1 MAGKI
6 NNETLALN
14 IDINGGDK
22 VRKEMNDLNRAI
34 QDTKTEIAELTQ
46 KQKELAA
53 QGKKD
58 TAAYKAVTKSIEEK
72 NRGLEQSKTKL
83 AALERQQSVSSM
95 TISELN
101 KRIRELNSVLS
112 KIDPKAPEW
121 KQVNGELKEAK
132 TRMKELRAQSQ
143 ATGGTLRSMMEGL
156 NKYVNLFA
164 VGAHYMRR
172 FLDMAGRVNDRWLA
186 YDEALTDAMKT
197 TNLTRGEVEELGEE
211 LGKLDTRTSRNDL
224 LELARIGGKLGITGK
239 ENILE
244 FVRAADQI
252 NVALGRDLG
261 DNTEDAIRE
270 IGKLVDI
277 FDLQEEYGL
286 ERSMLK
292 VGSAI
297 NELGMASTANEG
309 YIVDF
314 TKRLAGVAPNADIAI
329 EDVLGMA
336 ATLDK
341 YGQMTETS
349 STAITQV
356 ITGMFRKTAT
366 FAGVAKMPVEDFT
379 RLLKEDVNEAFVR
392 VLEGMKQG
400 AGGMLEVTAALDSL
414 QLDGQRATTVLGS
427 LAHHSEELRR
437 QQELAKQAF
446 DEGTS
451 TTNEFGIKN
460 SSATAEV
467 EKLRNA
473 LHDASVD
480 IGRELN
486 PVLTTT
492 TSVSTLFVKALG
504 KLIAFAVRYRG
515 VLLGLVSAYV
525 SYLAMKNAH
534 IVRDKALALWQTA
547 TISRTA
553 LETKSIAGATKAT
566 LAWSAAKYAL
576 TGHFRAAAVAARAFF
591 ASLGPIGWASIVIGG
606 LVSSFGFLK
615 RAIEGVSEAEQV
627 RIDIEKGAR
636 EVMDENGVS
645 LKEKAARITT
655 YLERINDANTSEA
668 VRLSYIRELNALLPE
683 EIGHIDEKGEAIGRL
698 TQKIKAYRDLLDVQ
712 SDKESAMRK
721 RDSLIADYDASV
733 ASGENKKTKGF
744 WQKAGDEISL
754 YMAASAGRNVR
765 AEAQRRIAARN
776 AEAAK
781 TTFDKKLSAAEKAIA
796 DLEAKENELLA
807 IVYGKSSGGTYGE
820 SDSWSLDS
828 DAEFIKKR
836 TELRNKY
843 AKGEILTEEELN
855 EQISDLETEFL
866 NRRLKTLQDII
877 TERTSLQNEVNTRL
891 AAAEGR
897 SLTDKEQ
904 REIDSLN
911 SRIESMR
918 NAENEILKI
927 EDELADRS
935 VKKRTQRDAE
945 KYESDSWSLDRDESF
960 LRERAELRERYA
972 QGEFSNESQ
981 LAEEIEKLELQHLER
996 RRLSLE
1002 SSVQERARLQEEIT
1016 GLNLAETEHGLT
1028 EEERLYR
1035 EQAKARAA
1043 ELEKACREQAEIED
1057 QIAERRAKQRARRD
1071 AERLQAGRRAAQKA
1085 EEVERLKEETELNAA
1100 EREEQRYKRELAK
1113 YKDNAAALELV
1124 EKKHQRNLTKIRLD
1138 EIEHRLS
1145 SEESNYRLERKKM
1158 VDDHKKD
1165 LQTHDYSPKK
1175 RREVIQDFNKNLLTF
1190 DTNYLNKMKT
1200 QLEGLIGSGIF
1211 EGIELDTGLI
1221 SDEEMRKFKEQLQEI
1236 YTLINGGEAAD
1247 NNGSRR
1253 KKKGGSLFGVSQEE
1267 WEGFFNGDFDTG
1279 AFIDALQG
1287 MVSEAMNIYSMW
1299 ADKQA
1304 AVERKLLKEY
1314 KENNDKKKSA
1324 LEDRLNAGLMTEA
1337 QYNAEVEALDAQY
1350 EAYEEEMELKQAKRQ
1365 KAQKISEAVINT
1377 ALGVSKTLA
1386 EWGIPWGLAPA
1397 AVMAAMG
1404 AAQIAIIAKTPVMTG
1419 MAEGGLF
1426 DVVREQDGRRF
1437 PARLSPE
1444 RRGFIDRPTVLV
1456 GEAGGEY
1463 VIPAEGLAN
1472 PTLAPL
1478 IATIEGAR
1486 RNGTLKSL
1494 NMEAVYPATMPIPGR
1509 AEGGY
1514 TGTVPKTKADS
1525 GGDIDPRMAA
1535 VLEKLLKRLDDPVKA
1550 YVSVLGKNGIKEAY
1564 DKYENHKNRGRL

>member
-58 TAAYKAVTKSIEEK
+58 TAAYKAVTQSIEKKSRALAE
-72 NRGLEQSKTKL
+72 NKTKL
-83 AALERQQSVSSM
+83 DALERQQSVSSM

-156 NKYVNLFA
+156 NKYVNLIAASVTATVFS
-164 VGAHYMRR
+164 VRNIT
-172 FLDMAGRVNDRWLA
+172 RVRDAFLA

-197 TNLTRGEVEELGEE
+197 TNLTREEMEELGEE

-239 ENILE
+239 DNILE

-261 DNTEDAIRE
+261 NNTEDAIRE

-473 LHDASVD
+473 LHDVSVD

-504 KLIAFAVRYRG
+504 KLIVFAVRYRG

-591 ASLGPIGWASIVIGG
+591 ASLGPIGWVSIVIGG

-627 RIDIEKGAR
+627 RLDIEKGAR

-712 SDKESAMRK
+712 SDKESAMRT

-733 ASGENKKTKGF
+733 ASGENKVAQSF
-744 WQKAGDEISL
+744 WGRLGDAFLHTGSV
-754 YMAASAGRNVR
+754 MVGGNVR
-765 AEAQRRIAARN
+765 EVDSIIAARN
-776 AEAAK
+776 AETAK

-807 IVYGKSSGGTYGE
+807 IVYGKSSKEPIVPGADGGGGTTGG
-820 SDSWSLDS
+820 SGGDGGSGG
-828 DAEFIKKR
+828 
-836 TELRNKY
+836 TH
-843 AKGEILTEEELN
+843 G
-855 EQISDLETEFL
+855 
-866 NRRLKTLQDII
+866 
-877 TERTSLQNEVNTRL
+877 
-891 AAAEGR
+891 
-897 SLTDKEQ
+897 
-904 REIDSLN
+904 
-911 SRIESMR
+911 
-918 NAENEILKI
+918 
-927 EDELADRS
+927 
-935 VKKRTQRDAE
+935 
-945 KYESDSWSLDRDESF
+945 ESDSWSLDRDESF

-981 LAEEIEKLELQHLER
+981 LAEEIEKLELLHLER

-1113 YKDNAAALELV
+1113 YEDNAAALELV

-1145 SEESNYRLERKKM
+1145 SEESNYQLERKTM
-1158 VDDHKKD
+1158 VNRHKQE
-1165 LQTHDYSPKK
+1165 LRTFEGSKK
-1175 RREVIQDFNKNLLTF
+1175 AKQNLIREQNEELAKL
-1190 DTNYLNKMKT
+1190 DTDYLNKMKT

-1221 SDEEMRKFKEQLQEI
+1221 SEEEMRKLKEQLQEI

-1247 NNGSRR
+1247 SSKGSRR
-1253 KKKGGSLFGVSQEE
+1253 KKKGGSLFGVSQED

-1299 ADKQA
+1299 ADRQA
-1304 AVERKLLKEY
+1304 AIERKLLKEY
-1314 KENNDKKKSA
+1314 EENNDKKKSA

-1386 EWGIPWGLAPA
+1386 KWGIPWGLAPA

-1419 MAEGGLF
+1419 MAEGGLL

-1514 TGTVPKTKADS
+1514 TGTAPKTKADS

>member
-22 VRKEMNDLNRAI
+22 ARKEMNELSRAI
-34 QDTKTEIAELTQ
+34 QDTSAAIDELTQ
-46 KQKELAA
+46 KQKKLEA
-53 QGKKD
+53 QGKKESS
-58 TAAYKAVTKSIEEK
+58 TYKAVTKSIEEK
-72 NRGLEQSKTKL
+72 NRVLEQSKTKL
-83 AALERQQSVSSM
+83 AALERQQSISSM

-101 KRIRELNSVLS
+101 KRIRELNAVLS
-112 KIDPKAPEW
+112 KTDPRTPRW
-121 KQVNGELKEAK
+121 
-132 TRMKELRAQSQ
+132 KELNDELRNTRSRLLELTRQSKNTNGVLFNLAERINRYIGLITAGFATMGLAVTGINRARKAWS
-143 ATGGTLRSMMEGL
+143 
-156 NKYVNLFA
+156 
-164 VGAHYMRR
+164 
-172 FLDMAGRVNDRWLA
+172 D
-186 YDEALTDAMKT
+186 YDESLVDAMKT
-197 TNLTRGEVEELGEE
+197 TNLTRGEVEELSAE
-211 LGKLDTRTSRNDL
+211 LAKLDTRTSQNDL
-224 LELARIGGKLGITGK
+224 LDMARIGGKLGITGK
-239 ENILE
+239 DNILE

-252 NVALGRDLG
+252 SVALGRDLG

-286 ERSMLK
+286 EQSMLK

-349 STAITQV
+349 STAITQA
-356 ITGMFRKTAT
+356 ITGMFGKTAT
-366 FAGVAKMPVEDFT
+366 FAKVAKMPVEDFT
-379 RLLKEDVNEAFVR
+379 RLLDEDVNEAFLR
-392 VLEGMKQG
+392 VLEGMRQG
-400 AGGMLEVTAALDSL
+400 GSGMREVTAALNSL

-427 LAHHSEELRR
+427 LAKHSDELRR
-437 QQELAKQAF
+437 QQELAKKAF
-446 DEGTS
+446 EDGTS
-451 TTNEFGIKN
+451 ASNEFGIKN
-460 SSATAEV
+460 ESVTAIIEKHKKAIV
-467 EKLRNA
+467 EQARIL
-473 LHDASVD
+473 
-480 IGRELN
+480 GEQLN
-486 PVLTTT
+486 PLINQSLSLSTHFIKLLGQLISLGIKYKGVILSFVAAYGTYITVKTT
-492 TSVSTLFVKALG
+492 
-504 KLIAFAVRYRG
+504 LIAKDKVLAVWR
-515 VLLGLVSAYV
+515 
-525 SYLAMKNAH
+525 LAGIK
-534 IVRDKALALWQTA
+534 Q
-547 TISRTA
+547 TA
-553 LETKSIAGATKAT
+553 LETTGLVKAT
-566 LAWSAAKYAL
+566 SSTYALCAAKAVL
-576 TGHFRAAAVAARAFF
+576 TGHFRTAALAAKAFWV
-591 ASLGPIGWASIVIGG
+591 SLGPIGQISMAFGV
-606 LVSSFGFLK
+606 LVGAVYKLVTATRQLSV
-615 RAIEGVSEAEQV
+615 EEQV
-627 RIDIEKGAR
+627 RQNIEKRAK
-636 EVMDENGVS
+636 EVTDETGMS
-645 LKEKAARITT
+645 LIEKANRIKT
-655 YLERINDANTSEA
+655 YMERIKDANTEES
-668 VRLSYIRELNALLPE
+668 VRMEYIRELNELLPE
-683 EIGHIDEKGEAIGRL
+683 EIGLIDEKGKAIGRL
-698 TQKIKAYRDLLDVQ
+698 SAKITAYHNLLNLQARKKGAEEERD
-712 SDKESAMRK
+712 A
-721 RDSLIADYDASV
+721 LIAKHSEEV
-733 ASGENKKTKGF
+733 QTGKNKKTKGF
-744 WQKAGDEISL
+744 WRKMGDFFTQNYITESGVDIL
-754 YMAASAGRNVR
+754 TD
-765 AEAQRRIAARN
+765 EDIEARN
-776 AEAAK
+776 IQQEEMIFNENLRASEIQ
-781 TTFDKKLSAAEKAIA
+781 IA
-796 DLEAKENELLA
+796 DINSEIEKNEAILNPKNDTQNT
-807 IVYGKSSGGTYGE
+807 GWSSGE
-820 SDSWSLDS
+820 SSSDSDYDGQWSLDS

-843 AKGEILTEEELN
+843 VKGEILTEEELN
-855 EQISDLETEFL
+855 EKISDLETEFL
-866 NRRLKTLQDII
+866 NRRLKTLQDIM

-891 AAAEGR
+891 ADAEGR

-911 SRIESMR
+911 SRIENMR

-945 KYESDSWSLDRDESF
+945 KYESD
-960 LRERAELRERYA
+960 
-972 QGEFSNESQ
+972 Q
-981 LAEEIEKLELQHLER
+981 EKLRKE
-996 RRLSLE
+996 
-1002 SSVQERARLQEEIT
+1002 
-1016 GLNLAETEHGLT
+1016 AEV
-1028 EEERLYR
+1028 
-1035 EQAKARAA
+1035 
-1043 ELEKACREQAEIED
+1043 D
-1057 QIAERRAKQRARRD
+1057 
-1071 AERLQAGRRAAQKA
+1071 
-1085 EEVERLKEETELNAA
+1085 RLKEEIALNAVD
-1100 EREEQRYKRELAK
+1100 REKKRYENEKKK

-1124 EKKHQRNLTKIRLD
+1124 EKKHQRNLTKIKLD

-1145 SEESNYRLERKKM
+1145 SEESNYQLERKKM
-1158 VDDHKKD
+1158 VNRHKQE
-1165 LQTHDYSPKK
+1165 LRTFEGSKK
-1175 RREVIQDFNKNLLTF
+1175 AKQNLIREQNEELAKL
-1190 DTNYLNKMKT
+1190 DTDYLNKMKT

-1221 SDEEMRKFKEQLQEI
+1221 SDEELRNFKEQLQEI
-1236 YTLINGGEAAD
+1236 YTLINGGEAD
-1247 NNGSRR
+1247 SGKGSRR

-1287 MVSEAMNIYSMW
+1287 MVGEAMNIYSMW
-1299 ADKQA
+1299 ADRQA
-1304 AVERKLLKEY
+1304 AIERKLLKEY

-1514 TGTVPKTKADS
+1514 TGTAPKTKADS

>member
-22 VRKEMNDLNRAI
+22 ARKEMNELSRAI
-34 QDTKTEIAELTQ
+34 QDTSAAIDELTQ
-46 KQKELAA
+46 KQKKLEA
-53 QGKKD
+53 QGKKESS
-58 TAAYKAVTKSIEEK
+58 AYKAVTKSIEEK
-72 NRGLEQSKTKL
+72 NRVLEQSKTKL
-83 AALERQQSVSSM
+83 AALERQQSISSM

-101 KRIRELNSVLS
+101 KRIRELNAVLS
-112 KIDPKAPEW
+112 KTDPRTPRW
-121 KQVNGELKEAK
+121 
-132 TRMKELRAQSQ
+132 KELNDELRNTRSRLLELTRQSKNTNGVLFNLAERINRYIGLITAGFATMGLAVTGINRARKAWS
-143 ATGGTLRSMMEGL
+143 
-156 NKYVNLFA
+156 
-164 VGAHYMRR
+164 
-172 FLDMAGRVNDRWLA
+172 D
-186 YDEALTDAMKT
+186 YDESLVDAMKT
-197 TNLTRGEVEELGEE
+197 TNLTRGEVEELSAE
-211 LGKLDTRTSRNDL
+211 LAKLDTRTSQNDL
-224 LELARIGGKLGITGK
+224 LDMARIGGKLGITGK
-239 ENILE
+239 DNILE

-252 NVALGRDLG
+252 SVALGRDLG

-286 ERSMLK
+286 EQSMLK

-349 STAITQV
+349 STAITQA
-356 ITGMFRKTAT
+356 ITGMFGKTAT
-366 FAGVAKMPVEDFT
+366 FAKVAKMPVEDFT
-379 RLLKEDVNEAFVR
+379 RLLDEDVNEAFLR
-392 VLEGMKQG
+392 VLEGMRQG
-400 AGGMLEVTAALDSL
+400 GSGMREVTAALNSL

-427 LAHHSEELRR
+427 LAKHSDELRR
-437 QQELAKQAF
+437 QQELAKKAF
-446 DEGTS
+446 EDGTS
-451 TTNEFGIKN
+451 ASNEFGIKN
-460 SSATAEV
+460 ESVTAIIEKHKKAIV
-467 EKLRNA
+467 EQARIL
-473 LHDASVD
+473 
-480 IGRELN
+480 GEQLN
-486 PVLTTT
+486 PLINQSLSLSTHFIKLLGQLISLGIKYKGVILSLVAAYGTYIAVKTT
-492 TSVSTLFVKALG
+492 
-504 KLIAFAVRYRG
+504 LIAKDKVLAVWR
-515 VLLGLVSAYV
+515 
-525 SYLAMKNAH
+525 LAGIK
-534 IVRDKALALWQTA
+534 Q
-547 TISRTA
+547 TA
-553 LETKSIAGATKAT
+553 LETTGLVKAT
-566 LAWSAAKYAL
+566 SSTYALCAAKAVL
-576 TGHFRAAAVAARAFF
+576 TGHFRTAALAAKAFWV
-591 ASLGPIGWASIVIGG
+591 SLGPIGWVSLAVGG
-606 LVSSFGFLK
+606 LVSAFGLLK
-615 RAIEGVSEAEQV
+615 RSIEGVSEVEQTRL
-627 RIDIEKGAR
+627 RIEERAKEVTDETGMSLIEKA
-636 EVMDENGVS
+636 D
-645 LKEKAARITT
+645 RIKT
-655 YLERINDANTSEA
+655 YMERINDSNTAES
-668 VRLSYIRELNALLPE
+668 VRIEYIRELNELLPE
-683 EIGHIDEKGEAIGRL
+683 EIGLIDEKGEAVGRLSAKITAYHNLLELQARKKGAEEERDALIAKHSDDVRTGKNKETKGIWRKIGRL
-698 TQKIKAYRDLLDVQ
+698 FVNYSATQYHTQDIENIDKRFSDENAALYERSFNNNLAESEAKIEDFNRQIEENEAILNPKKDSKNTGWSSGESS
-712 SDKESAMRK
+712 SDS
-721 RDSLIADYDASV
+721 DYD
-733 ASGENKKTKGF
+733 G
-744 WQKAGDEISL
+744 Q
-754 YMAASAGRNVR
+754 
-765 AEAQRRIAARN
+765 
-776 AEAAK
+776 
-781 TTFDKKLSAAEKAIA
+781 
-796 DLEAKENELLA
+796 
-807 IVYGKSSGGTYGE
+807 
-820 SDSWSLDS
+820 WSLDS

-843 AKGEILTEEELN
+843 VKGEILTEEELN
-855 EQISDLETEFL
+855 EKISDLETEFL
-866 NRRLKTLQDII
+866 NRRLKTLQDIM

-891 AAAEGR
+891 ADAEGR

-911 SRIESMR
+911 SRIENMR

-945 KYESDSWSLDRDESF
+945 KYESDQKN
-960 LRERAELRERYA
+960 LRKEAE
-972 QGEFSNESQ
+972 
-981 LAEEIEKLELQHLER
+981 
-996 RRLSLE
+996 
-1002 SSVQERARLQEEIT
+1002 V
-1016 GLNLAETEHGLT
+1016 
-1028 EEERLYR
+1028 
-1035 EQAKARAA
+1035 
-1043 ELEKACREQAEIED
+1043 D
-1057 QIAERRAKQRARRD
+1057 
-1071 AERLQAGRRAAQKA
+1071 
-1085 EEVERLKEETELNAA
+1085 RLKEEIALNAVD
-1100 EREEQRYKRELAK
+1100 RENKRYENEKKK
-1113 YKDNAAALELV
+1113 YEDNAAALELV
-1124 EKKHQRNLTKIRLD
+1124 EKKHQRNLTKIKLD

-1158 VDDHKKD
+1158 INDHKKD

-1236 YTLINGGEAAD
+1236 YTLINGGEATD
-1247 NNGSRR
+1247 NDGSRR
-1253 KKKGGSLFGVSQEE
+1253 KKKGGSLFGVSQED

-1299 ADKQA
+1299 ADRQA
-1304 AVERKLLKEY
+1304 AIERKLLKEY
-1314 KENNDKKKSA
+1314 EENNDKKKSA

-1350 EAYEEEMELKQAKRQ
+1350 DAYAEEMELKQAKRQ
-1365 KAQKISEAVINT
+1365 KAQKLSQAIINT

-1386 EWGIPWGLAPA
+1386 EWGVPWGLIPA
-1397 AVMAAMG
+1397 GVMAALG
-1404 AAQIAIIAKTPVMTG
+1404 AAEVAMIATTPVMTG
-1419 MAEGGLF
+1419 MAEGGLL

-1514 TGTVPKTKADS
+1514 TGTAPKTKADS

>member
-22 VRKEMNDLNRAI
+22 ARKEMNELSRAI
-34 QDTKTEIAELTQ
+34 QDTSAAIDELTQ

-53 QGKKD
+53 QGKKESS
-58 TAAYKAVTKSIEEK
+58 TYKAVTKSIEEK
-72 NRGLEQSKTKL
+72 NRVLEQSKTKL

-101 KRIRELNSVLS
+101 KRIRELNAVLS
-112 KIDPKAPEW
+112 KTDPRTPRW
-121 KQVNGELKEAK
+121 
-132 TRMKELRAQSQ
+132 KELNDELRNTRSRLLELTRQSKNTNGVLFNLAERINRYIGLITAGFATMGLAVTGINRARKAWS
-143 ATGGTLRSMMEGL
+143 
-156 NKYVNLFA
+156 
-164 VGAHYMRR
+164 
-172 FLDMAGRVNDRWLA
+172 D
-186 YDEALTDAMKT
+186 YDESLVDAMKT
-197 TNLTRGEVEELGEE
+197 TNLTRGEVEELSAE
-211 LGKLDTRTSRNDL
+211 LAKLDTRTSQNDL
-224 LELARIGGKLGITGK
+224 LDMARIGGKLGITGK
-239 ENILE
+239 DNILE

-252 NVALGRDLG
+252 SVALGRDLG

-349 STAITQV
+349 STAITQA
-356 ITGMFRKTAT
+356 ITGMFGKTAT
-366 FAGVAKMPVEDFT
+366 FAKVAKMPVEDFT
-379 RLLKEDVNEAFVR
+379 RLLDEDVNEAFLR
-392 VLEGMKQG
+392 VLEGMRQG
-400 AGGMLEVTAALDSL
+400 GSGMREVTAALNSL

-427 LAHHSEELRR
+427 LAKHSDELRR
-437 QQELAKQAF
+437 QQELAKKAF
-446 DEGTS
+446 EDGTS
-451 TTNEFGIKN
+451 ASNEFGIKN
-460 SSATAEV
+460 ESVTAIIEKHKKAIV
-467 EKLRNA
+467 EQARIL
-473 LHDASVD
+473 
-480 IGRELN
+480 GEQLN
-486 PVLTTT
+486 PLINQSLSLSTHFIKLLGQLISLGIKYKGVILSLVAAYGTYIIVKTT
-492 TSVSTLFVKALG
+492 
-504 KLIAFAVRYRG
+504 LIAKDKVLAVWR
-515 VLLGLVSAYV
+515 
-525 SYLAMKNAH
+525 LAGIK
-534 IVRDKALALWQTA
+534 Q
-547 TISRTA
+547 TA
-553 LETKSIAGATKAT
+553 LETTGLVKAT
-566 LAWSAAKYAL
+566 SSTYALCAAKAVL
-576 TGHFRAAAVAARAFF
+576 TGHFRTAALAAKAFWV
-591 ASLGPIGWASIVIGG
+591 SLGPIGQISMAFGV
-606 LVSSFGFLK
+606 LVGAVYKLVTATRQLS
-615 RAIEGVSEAEQV
+615 AEEQV
-627 RIDIEKGAR
+627 RQNIEKRAK
-636 EVMDENGVS
+636 EVTDETGMS
-645 LKEKAARITT
+645 LIEKANRIKT
-655 YLERINDANTSEA
+655 YMERIKDANTEES
-668 VRLSYIRELNALLPE
+668 VRMEYIRELNELLPE
-683 EIGHIDEKGEAIGRL
+683 EIGLIDEKGEAIGRL
-698 TQKIKAYRDLLDVQ
+698 SAKITAYHNLLNLQARKKGAEEERD
-712 SDKESAMRK
+712 A
-721 RDSLIADYDASV
+721 LIAKHSEEV
-733 ASGENKKTKGF
+733 QTGKNKKTKGF
-744 WQKAGDEISL
+744 WRKMGDFFTQNYITESGVDIL
-754 YMAASAGRNVR
+754 TD
-765 AEAQRRIAARN
+765 EDIEARN
-776 AEAAK
+776 IQQEEMIFNENLRASEIQ
-781 TTFDKKLSAAEKAIA
+781 IA
-796 DLEAKENELLA
+796 DINSEIEKNEAILNPKKDTQNT
-807 IVYGKSSGGTYGE
+807 GWSSSE
-820 SDSWSLDS
+820 SSSDSDSDYGGQWSLDS

-843 AKGEILTEEELN
+843 VKGEILTEEELN

-866 NRRLKTLQDII
+866 NRRLKTLQDIM

-891 AAAEGR
+891 ADAEGR

-945 KYESDSWSLDRDESF
+945 KYESD
-960 LRERAELRERYA
+960 
-972 QGEFSNESQ
+972 Q
-981 LAEEIEKLELQHLER
+981 EKLRKE
-996 RRLSLE
+996 
-1002 SSVQERARLQEEIT
+1002 
-1016 GLNLAETEHGLT
+1016 AEV
-1028 EEERLYR
+1028 
-1035 EQAKARAA
+1035 
-1043 ELEKACREQAEIED
+1043 D
-1057 QIAERRAKQRARRD
+1057 
-1071 AERLQAGRRAAQKA
+1071 
-1085 EEVERLKEETELNAA
+1085 RLKEEIALNAVD
-1100 EREEQRYKRELAK
+1100 RENKRYENEKKK
-1113 YKDNAAALELV
+1113 YEDNAAALELV
-1124 EKKHQRNLTKIRLD
+1124 EKKHQRNLTKIKLD

-1158 VDDHKKD
+1158 INDHKKD

-1221 SDEEMRKFKEQLQEI
+1221 SDEEMRKLKEQLQEI
-1236 YTLINGGEAAD
+1236 YTLINGGEATD

-1253 KKKGGSLFGVSQEE
+1253 KKKGGSLFGVSQED

-1350 EAYEEEMELKQAKRQ
+1350 DAYEEEMELKQAKRQ

-1514 TGTVPKTKADS
+1514 TGTAPKTKADS

>member
-22 VRKEMNDLNRAI
+22 VRKEMNDLKRAI

-58 TAAYKAVTKSIEEK
+58 TAAYKAVTQSIEKKSRALAE
-72 NRGLEQSKTKL
+72 NKTKL
-83 AALERQQSVSSM
+83 DALERQQSVSSM

-156 NKYVNLFA
+156 NKYVNLIAASVTATVFS
-164 VGAHYMRR
+164 VPNIT
-172 FLDMAGRVNDRWLA
+172 RVRDAFLA

-197 TNLTRGEVEELGEE
+197 TNLTREEMEELGEE

-239 ENILE
+239 DNILE
-244 FVRAADQI
+244 FV
-252 NVALGRDLG
+252 
-261 DNTEDAIRE
+261 RE

-286 ERSMLK
+286 EQSMLK

-314 TKRLAGVAPNADIAI
+314 TKRLAGVAPNANIAI

-446 DEGTS
+446 DDGTS

-473 LHDASVD
+473 LHDVSVD

-504 KLIAFAVRYRG
+504 KLIVFAVRYRG

-591 ASLGPIGWASIVIGG
+591 ASLGPIGWASLAIGG

-627 RIDIEKGAR
+627 RLDIEKGAR

-712 SDKESAMRK
+712 SDKESAMRA

-733 ASGENKKTKGF
+733 ASGENKVAQSF
-744 WQKAGDEISL
+744 WGRLGDAFLHTGSVIV
-754 YMAASAGRNVR
+754 GGNVR
-765 AEAQRRIAARN
+765 EVDSIIAARN

-807 IVYGKSSGGTYGE
+807 IVYGKSSKEPIAPGADGGGGTTGG
-820 SDSWSLDS
+820 SGGDGGSGG
-828 DAEFIKKR
+828 
-836 TELRNKY
+836 TH
-843 AKGEILTEEELN
+843 G
-855 EQISDLETEFL
+855 
-866 NRRLKTLQDII
+866 
-877 TERTSLQNEVNTRL
+877 
-891 AAAEGR
+891 
-897 SLTDKEQ
+897 
-904 REIDSLN
+904 
-911 SRIESMR
+911 
-918 NAENEILKI
+918 
-927 EDELADRS
+927 
-935 VKKRTQRDAE
+935 
-945 KYESDSWSLDRDESF
+945 ESDSWSLDRDESF

-981 LAEEIEKLELQHLER
+981 LAEEIEKLELLHLER

-1085 EEVERLKEETELNAA
+1085 EEVERLKEETESSTGCH
-1100 EREEQRYKRELAK
+1100 RKRA
-1113 YKDNAAALELV
+1113 
-1124 EKKHQRNLTKIRLD
+1124 TT
-1138 EIEHRLS
+1138 S
-1145 SEESNYRLERKKM
+1145 WSG
-1158 VDDHKKD
+1158 
-1165 LQTHDYSPKK
+1165 K
-1175 RREVIQDFNKNLLTF
+1175 R
-1190 DTNYLNKMKT
+1190 
-1200 QLEGLIGSGIF
+1200 
-1211 EGIELDTGLI
+1211 
-1221 SDEEMRKFKEQLQEI
+1221 
-1236 YTLINGGEAAD
+1236 
-1247 NNGSRR
+1247 
-1253 KKKGGSLFGVSQEE
+1253 
-1267 WEGFFNGDFDTG
+1267 W
-1279 AFIDALQG
+1279 
-1287 MVSEAMNIYSMW
+1287 
-1299 ADKQA
+1299 
-1304 AVERKLLKEY
+1304 
-1314 KENNDKKKSA
+1314 
-1324 LEDRLNAGLMTEA
+1324 
-1337 QYNAEVEALDAQY
+1337 
-1350 EAYEEEMELKQAKRQ
+1350 
-1365 KAQKISEAVINT
+1365 
-1377 ALGVSKTLA
+1377 
-1386 EWGIPWGLAPA
+1386 
-1397 AVMAAMG
+1397 
-1404 AAQIAIIAKTPVMTG
+1404 
-1419 MAEGGLF
+1419 
-1426 DVVREQDGRRF
+1426 
-1437 PARLSPE
+1437 
-1444 RRGFIDRPTVLV
+1444 
-1456 GEAGGEY
+1456 
-1463 VIPAEGLAN
+1463 
-1472 PTLAPL
+1472 
-1478 IATIEGAR
+1478 
-1486 RNGTLKSL
+1486 
-1494 NMEAVYPATMPIPGR
+1494 
-1509 AEGGY
+1509 
-1514 TGTVPKTKADS
+1514 
-1525 GGDIDPRMAA
+1525 
-1535 VLEKLLKRLDDPVKA
+1535 
-1550 YVSVLGKNGIKEAY
+1550 
-1564 DKYENHKNRGRL
+1564 

>member
-22 VRKEMNDLNRAI
+22 ARKEMNELSRAI
-34 QDTKTEIAELTQ
+34 QDTSAAIDELTQ
-46 KQKELAA
+46 KQKKLEA
-53 QGKKD
+53 QGKKESS
-58 TAAYKAVTKSIEEK
+58 TYKAVTKSIEEK
-72 NRGLEQSKTKL
+72 NRVLEQSKTKL
-83 AALERQQSVSSM
+83 AALERQQSISSM

-101 KRIRELNSVLS
+101 KRIRELNAVLS
-112 KIDPKAPEW
+112 KTDPRTPRW
-121 KQVNGELKEAK
+121 
-132 TRMKELRAQSQ
+132 KELNDELRNTRSRLLELTRQSKNTNGVLFNLAERINRYIGLITAGFATMGLAVTGINRARKAWS
-143 ATGGTLRSMMEGL
+143 
-156 NKYVNLFA
+156 
-164 VGAHYMRR
+164 
-172 FLDMAGRVNDRWLA
+172 D
-186 YDEALTDAMKT
+186 YDESLVDAMKT
-197 TNLTRGEVEELGEE
+197 TNLTRGEVEELSAE
-211 LGKLDTRTSRNDL
+211 LAKLDTRTSQNDL
-224 LELARIGGKLGITGK
+224 LDMARIGGKLGITGK
-239 ENILE
+239 DNILE

-252 NVALGRDLG
+252 SVALGRDLG

-286 ERSMLK
+286 EQSMLK

-349 STAITQV
+349 STAITQA
-356 ITGMFRKTAT
+356 ITGMFGKTAT
-366 FAGVAKMPVEDFT
+366 FAKVAKMPVEDFT
-379 RLLKEDVNEAFVR
+379 RLLDEDVNEAFLR
-392 VLEGMKQG
+392 VLEGMRQG
-400 AGGMLEVTAALDSL
+400 GSGMREVTAALNSL

-427 LAHHSEELRR
+427 LAKHSDELRR
-437 QQELAKQAF
+437 QQELAKKAF
-446 DEGTS
+446 EDGTS
-451 TTNEFGIKN
+451 ASNEFGIKN
-460 SSATAEV
+460 ESVTAIIEKHKKAIV
-467 EKLRNA
+467 EQARIL
-473 LHDASVD
+473 
-480 IGRELN
+480 GEQLN
-486 PVLTTT
+486 PLINQSLSLSTHFIKLLGQLISLGIKYKGVILSFVAAYGTYITVKTT
-492 TSVSTLFVKALG
+492 
-504 KLIAFAVRYRG
+504 LIAKDKVLAVWR
-515 VLLGLVSAYV
+515 
-525 SYLAMKNAH
+525 LAGIK
-534 IVRDKALALWQTA
+534 Q
-547 TISRTA
+547 TA
-553 LETKSIAGATKAT
+553 LETTGLVKAT
-566 LAWSAAKYAL
+566 SSTYALCAAKAVL
-576 TGHFRAAAVAARAFF
+576 TGHFRTAALAAKAFWV
-591 ASLGPIGWASIVIGG
+591 SLGPIGQISMAFGV
-606 LVSSFGFLK
+606 LVGAVYKLVTATRQLSV
-615 RAIEGVSEAEQV
+615 EEQV
-627 RIDIEKGAR
+627 RQNIEKRAK
-636 EVMDENGVS
+636 EVTDETGMS
-645 LKEKAARITT
+645 LIEKANRIKT
-655 YLERINDANTSEA
+655 YMERIKDANTEES
-668 VRLSYIRELNALLPE
+668 VRMEYIRELNELLPE
-683 EIGHIDEKGEAIGRL
+683 EIGLIDEKGKAIGRL
-698 TQKIKAYRDLLDVQ
+698 SAKITAYHNLLNLQARKKGAEEERD
-712 SDKESAMRK
+712 A
-721 RDSLIADYDASV
+721 LIAKHSEEV
-733 ASGENKKTKGF
+733 QTGKNKKTKGF
-744 WQKAGDEISL
+744 WRKMGDFFTQNYITESGVDIL
-754 YMAASAGRNVR
+754 TD
-765 AEAQRRIAARN
+765 EDIEARN
-776 AEAAK
+776 IQQEEMIFNENLRASEIQ
-781 TTFDKKLSAAEKAIA
+781 IA
-796 DLEAKENELLA
+796 DINSEIEKNEAILNPKNDTQNT
-807 IVYGKSSGGTYGE
+807 GWSSGE
-820 SDSWSLDS
+820 SSSDSDYDGQWSLDS

-843 AKGEILTEEELN
+843 VKGEILTEEELN
-855 EQISDLETEFL
+855 EKISDLETEFL
-866 NRRLKTLQDII
+866 NRRLKTLQDIM

-891 AAAEGR
+891 ADAEGR

-911 SRIESMR
+911 SRIENMR

-945 KYESDSWSLDRDESF
+945 KYESD
-960 LRERAELRERYA
+960 
-972 QGEFSNESQ
+972 Q
-981 LAEEIEKLELQHLER
+981 EKLRKE
-996 RRLSLE
+996 
-1002 SSVQERARLQEEIT
+1002 
-1016 GLNLAETEHGLT
+1016 AEV
-1028 EEERLYR
+1028 
-1035 EQAKARAA
+1035 
-1043 ELEKACREQAEIED
+1043 D
-1057 QIAERRAKQRARRD
+1057 
-1071 AERLQAGRRAAQKA
+1071 
-1085 EEVERLKEETELNAA
+1085 RLKEEIALNAVD
-1100 EREEQRYKRELAK
+1100 RENKRYENEKKK

-1124 EKKHQRNLTKIRLD
+1124 EKKHQRNVTKIKLD

-1221 SDEEMRKFKEQLQEI
+1221 SDEEMRKLKEQLQEI

-1247 NNGSRR
+1247 SSKGSRR

-1419 MAEGGLF
+1419 MAEGGLL

-1514 TGTVPKTKADS
+1514 TGTAPKTKADS

>member
-22 VRKEMNDLNRAI
+22 VRKEMNDLKRAI

-58 TAAYKAVTKSIEEK
+58 TAAYKAVTQSIEKKSRALAE
-72 NRGLEQSKTKL
+72 NKTKL
-83 AALERQQSVSSM
+83 DALERQQSVSSM

-156 NKYVNLFA
+156 NKYVNLIAASVTATVFS
-164 VGAHYMRR
+164 VRNIT
-172 FLDMAGRVNDRWLA
+172 RVRDAFLA

-197 TNLTRGEVEELGEE
+197 TNLTREEMEELGED

-239 ENILE
+239 DNILE

-261 DNTEDAIRE
+261 NNTEDAIRE

-286 ERSMLK
+286 EQSMLK

-314 TKRLAGVAPNADIAI
+314 TKRLAGVAPNANIAI

-427 LAHHSEELRR
+427 LANHSEEWRR
-437 QQELAKQAF
+437 KGELAKQAF
-446 DEGTS
+446 DDGTS

-473 LHDASVD
+473 LHDVSVD

-504 KLIAFAVRYRG
+504 KLIVFAVRYRG

-591 ASLGPIGWASIVIGG
+591 ASLGPIGWASLAIGG

-627 RIDIEKGAR
+627 RLDIEKGAR

-712 SDKESAMRK
+712 SDKESAMRA

-733 ASGENKKTKGF
+733 ASGENKVAQSF
-744 WQKAGDEISL
+744 WGRLGDAFLHTGSVIV
-754 YMAASAGRNVR
+754 GGNVR
-765 AEAQRRIAARN
+765 EVDSIIAARN

-807 IVYGKSSGGTYGE
+807 IVYGKSSKEPIAPGADGGGGTTGG
-820 SDSWSLDS
+820 SGGDGGSGG
-828 DAEFIKKR
+828 
-836 TELRNKY
+836 TH
-843 AKGEILTEEELN
+843 G
-855 EQISDLETEFL
+855 
-866 NRRLKTLQDII
+866 
-877 TERTSLQNEVNTRL
+877 
-891 AAAEGR
+891 
-897 SLTDKEQ
+897 
-904 REIDSLN
+904 
-911 SRIESMR
+911 
-918 NAENEILKI
+918 
-927 EDELADRS
+927 
-935 VKKRTQRDAE
+935 
-945 KYESDSWSLDRDESF
+945 ESDSWSLDRDESF

-981 LAEEIEKLELQHLER
+981 LAEEIEKLELLHLER

-1071 AERLQAGRRAAQKA
+1071 AERLQTRRRAAQKA

-1113 YKDNAAALELV
+1113 YEDNAAALELV

-1145 SEESNYRLERKKM
+1145 SEESNYQLERKTM
-1158 VDDHKKD
+1158 VNRHKQE
-1165 LQTHDYSPKK
+1165 LRTFEGSKK
-1175 RREVIQDFNKNLLTF
+1175 AKQNLIREQNEELAKL
-1190 DTNYLNKMKT
+1190 DTDYLNKMKT

-1211 EGIELDTGLI
+1211 EGIELDTRLI
-1221 SDEEMRKFKEQLQEI
+1221 SEEEMRKLKEQLQEI

-1253 KKKGGSLFGVSQEE
+1253 KKKGGSLFGVSQED

-1299 ADKQA
+1299 ADRQA
-1304 AVERKLLKEY
+1304 AIERKLLKEY
-1314 KENNDKKKSA
+1314 EENNDKKKSA

-1419 MAEGGLF
+1419 MAEGGLL

-1514 TGTVPKTKADS
+1514 TGTAPKTKADS

>member
-58 TAAYKAVTKSIEEK
+58 TAAYKAVTQSIEKKSRALAE
-72 NRGLEQSKTKL
+72 NKTKL
-83 AALERQQSVSSM
+83 DALERQQSVSSM

-224 LELARIGGKLGITGK
+224 LELARIGGKQGITGK
-239 ENILE
+239 DNILE

-314 TKRLAGVAPNADIAI
+314 TKRLAGVAPNANIAI

-427 LAHHSEELRR
+427 LAQHSEELRR

-446 DEGTS
+446 DDGTS

-460 SSATAEV
+460 SSAAAEV

-473 LHDASVD
+473 LHDVSVD

-591 ASLGPIGWASIVIGG
+591 ASLGPIGWASLAIGG

-627 RIDIEKGAR
+627 RLDIEKGAR

-712 SDKESAMRK
+712 SDKESAMRA

-807 IVYGKSSGGTYGE
+807 IVYGKSSKEPIAPGADGGGGTTGGSGGDGGSGGTHGE
-820 SDSWSLDS
+820 
-828 DAEFIKKR
+828 A
-836 TELRNKY
+836 
-843 AKGEILTEEELN
+843 
-855 EQISDLETEFL
+855 
-866 NRRLKTLQDII
+866 
-877 TERTSLQNEVNTRL
+877 
-891 AAAEGR
+891 
-897 SLTDKEQ
+897 
-904 REIDSLN
+904 
-911 SRIESMR
+911 
-918 NAENEILKI
+918 
-927 EDELADRS
+927 
-935 VKKRTQRDAE
+935 
-945 KYESDSWSLDRDESF
+945 DSWSLDRDESF

-1113 YKDNAAALELV
+1113 YEDNAAALELV

-1145 SEESNYRLERKKM
+1145 SEESNYQLERKKM
-1158 VDDHKKD
+1158 INDHKKD

-1221 SDEEMRKFKEQLQEI
+1221 SEEEMRKLKEQLQEI

-1253 KKKGGSLFGVSQEE
+1253 KKKGGSLFGVSQED

-1299 ADKQA
+1299 ADRQA
-1304 AVERKLLKEY
+1304 AIERKLLKEY
-1314 KENNDKKKSA
+1314 EENNDKKKSA

-1419 MAEGGLF
+1419 MAEGGLL

>member
-14 IDINGGDK
+14 IDINGGEK
-22 VRKEMNDLNRAI
+22 ARKEMNELSRAI
-34 QDTKTEIAELTQ
+34 QDTSAAIDELTQ
-46 KQKELAA
+46 KQKKLEA
-53 QGKKD
+53 QGKKESS
-58 TAAYKAVTKSIEEK
+58 AYKAVTKSIEEK
-72 NRGLEQSKTKL
+72 NRVLEQSKTKL

-101 KRIRELNSVLS
+101 KRIRELNAVLS
-112 KIDPKAPEW
+112 KTDPRTPRW
-121 KQVNGELKEAK
+121 
-132 TRMKELRAQSQ
+132 KELNDELRNTRSRLLELTRQSKNTNGVLFNLAERINRYIGLITAGFATMGLAVTGINRARKAWS
-143 ATGGTLRSMMEGL
+143 
-156 NKYVNLFA
+156 
-164 VGAHYMRR
+164 
-172 FLDMAGRVNDRWLA
+172 D
-186 YDEALTDAMKT
+186 YDESLVDAMKT
-197 TNLTRGEVEELGEE
+197 TNLTRGEVEELSAE
-211 LGKLDTRTSRNDL
+211 LAKLDTRTSQNDL
-224 LELARIGGKLGITGK
+224 LDMARIGGKLGITGK
-239 ENILE
+239 DNILE

-252 NVALGRDLG
+252 SVALGRDLG

-286 ERSMLK
+286 EQSMLK

-349 STAITQV
+349 STAITQA
-356 ITGMFRKTAT
+356 ITGMFGKTAT
-366 FAGVAKMPVEDFT
+366 FAKVAKMPVEDFT
-379 RLLKEDVNEAFVR
+379 RLLDEDVNEAFLR
-392 VLEGMKQG
+392 VLEGMRQG
-400 AGGMLEVTAALDSL
+400 GSGMREVTAALNSL

-427 LAHHSEELRR
+427 LAKHSDELRR
-437 QQELAKQAF
+437 QQELAKKAF
-446 DEGTS
+446 EDGTS
-451 TTNEFGIKN
+451 ASNEFGIKN
-460 SSATAEV
+460 ESVTAIIEKHKKAIV
-467 EKLRNA
+467 EQARIL
-473 LHDASVD
+473 
-480 IGRELN
+480 GEQLN
-486 PVLTTT
+486 PLINQ
-492 TSVSTLFVKALG
+492 SLSLSTHFIK
-504 KLIAFAVRYRG
+504 
-515 VLLGLVSAYV
+515 LLGQLISLGIKYKGVILSLVAAYGTYIAV
-525 SYLAMKNAH
+525 KTTLITKDKVLA
-534 IVRDKALALWQTA
+534 VWRLAGIKQ
-547 TISRTA
+547 TA
-553 LETKSIAGATKAT
+553 LETTGLVKAT
-566 LAWSAAKYAL
+566 SSTYALCAAKAVL
-576 TGHFRAAAVAARAFF
+576 TGHFRTAALAAKAFWV
-591 ASLGPIGWASIVIGG
+591 SLGPIGQISMAIGV
-606 LVSSFGFLK
+606 LVGAVYKLVTATRQLS
-615 RAIEGVSEAEQV
+615 AEEQV
-627 RIDIEKGAR
+627 RQNIENAAK
-636 EVMDENGVS
+636 EVTDETGMS
-645 LKEKAARITT
+645 LIKKADRIKT
-655 YLERINDANTSEA
+655 YMERIKDANTEES
-668 VRLSYIRELNALLPE
+668 VRMEYIRELNELLPE
-683 EIGHIDEKGEAIGRL
+683 EIGLIDEKGEAIGKLSAKISAYQKLLRL
-698 TQKIKAYRDLLDVQ
+698 Q
-712 SDKESAMRK
+712 SDKEGAEK
-721 RDSLIADYDASV
+721 ERDKLITQYAEDV
-733 ASGENKKTKGF
+733 RTGENKKTKDF
-744 WQKAGDEISL
+744 WGKIGDNFAYAGAVKGNFDTDVIKREITE
-754 YMAASAGRNVR
+754 RNVQN
-765 AEAQRRIAARN
+765 AENDYKKKLAEYEAQIEDFNRQI
-776 AEAAK
+776 E
-781 TTFDKKLSAAEKAIA
+781 
-796 DLEAKENELLA
+796 ENEA
-807 IVYGKSSGGTYGE
+807 ILNPKKDTKNTGWSSSE
-820 SDSWSLDS
+820 SSSDSDSDYGGQWSLDS

-843 AKGEILTEEELN
+843 VKGEILTEEELN

-866 NRRLKTLQDII
+866 NRRLKTLQDIM

-891 AAAEGR
+891 ADAEGR

-911 SRIESMR
+911 SRIENMR

-945 KYESDSWSLDRDESF
+945 KYESD
-960 LRERAELRERYA
+960 
-972 QGEFSNESQ
+972 Q
-981 LAEEIEKLELQHLER
+981 EKLRKE
-996 RRLSLE
+996 
-1002 SSVQERARLQEEIT
+1002 
-1016 GLNLAETEHGLT
+1016 AEV
-1028 EEERLYR
+1028 
-1035 EQAKARAA
+1035 
-1043 ELEKACREQAEIED
+1043 D
-1057 QIAERRAKQRARRD
+1057 Q
-1071 AERLQAGRRAAQKA
+1071 
-1085 EEVERLKEETELNAA
+1085 LKEEMALNAVA
-1100 EREEQRYKRELAK
+1100 REDFRYKRELAK

-1124 EKKHQRNLTKIRLD
+1124 EKKHQRNLTKIKLD

-1158 VDDHKKD
+1158 INDHKKD

-1221 SDEEMRKFKEQLQEI
+1221 SDEEMRKLKEQLQEI

-1253 KKKGGSLFGVSQEE
+1253 KKKGGSLFGVSQED

-1437 PARLSPE
+1437 PARLSP
-1444 RRGFIDRPTVLV
+1444 RD
-1456 GEAGGEY
+1456 
-1463 VIPAEGLAN
+1463 
-1472 PTLAPL
+1472 
-1478 IATIEGAR
+1478 
-1486 RNGTLKSL
+1486 
-1494 NMEAVYPATMPIPGR
+1494 
-1509 AEGGY
+1509 
-1514 TGTVPKTKADS
+1514 
-1525 GGDIDPRMAA
+1525 GD
-1535 VLEKLLKRLDDPVKA
+1535 L
-1550 YVSVLGKNGIKEAY
+1550 
-1564 DKYENHKNRGRL
+1564 

>member
-22 VRKEMNDLNRAI
+22 ARKEMNELSRAI
-34 QDTKTEIAELTQ
+34 QDTSAAIDELTQ
-46 KQKELAA
+46 KQKKLEA
-53 QGKKD
+53 QGKKESS
-58 TAAYKAVTKSIEEK
+58 AYKAVTKSIEEK
-72 NRGLEQSKTKL
+72 NRVLEQSKTKL

-101 KRIRELNSVLS
+101 KRIRELNAVLS
-112 KIDPKAPEW
+112 KTDPRTPRW
-121 KQVNGELKEAK
+121 
-132 TRMKELRAQSQ
+132 KELNDELRNTRSRLLELTRQSKNTNGVLFNLAERINRYIGLITAGFATMGLAVTGINRARKAWS
-143 ATGGTLRSMMEGL
+143 
-156 NKYVNLFA
+156 
-164 VGAHYMRR
+164 
-172 FLDMAGRVNDRWLA
+172 D
-186 YDEALTDAMKT
+186 YDESLVDAMKT
-197 TNLTRGEVEELGEE
+197 TNLTRGEVEELSAE
-211 LGKLDTRTSRNDL
+211 LAKLDTRTSQNDL
-224 LELARIGGKLGITGK
+224 LDMARIGGKLGITGK
-239 ENILE
+239 DNILE

-252 NVALGRDLG
+252 SVALGRDLG

-286 ERSMLK
+286 EQSMLK

-349 STAITQV
+349 STAITQA
-356 ITGMFRKTAT
+356 ITGMFGKTAT
-366 FAGVAKMPVEDFT
+366 FAKVAKMPVEDFT
-379 RLLKEDVNEAFVR
+379 RLLDEDVNEAFLR
-392 VLEGMKQG
+392 VLEGMRQG
-400 AGGMLEVTAALDSL
+400 GSGMREVTAALNSL

-427 LAHHSEELRR
+427 LAKHSDELRR
-437 QQELAKQAF
+437 QQELAKKAF
-446 DEGTS
+446 EDGTS
-451 TTNEFGIKN
+451 ASNEFGIKN
-460 SSATAEV
+460 ESVTAIIEKHKKAIV
-467 EKLRNA
+467 EQARIL
-473 LHDASVD
+473 
-480 IGRELN
+480 GEQLN
-486 PVLTTT
+486 PLINQ
-492 TSVSTLFVKALG
+492 SLSLSTHFIK
-504 KLIAFAVRYRG
+504 
-515 VLLGLVSAYV
+515 LLGQLISLGIKYKGVILSLVAAYGTYIAV
-525 SYLAMKNAH
+525 KTTLITKDKVLA
-534 IVRDKALALWQTA
+534 VWRLAGIKQ
-547 TISRTA
+547 TA
-553 LETKSIAGATKAT
+553 LETTGLVKAT
-566 LAWSAAKYAL
+566 SSTYALCAAKAVL
-576 TGHFRAAAVAARAFF
+576 TGHFRTAALAAKAFWV
-591 ASLGPIGWASIVIGG
+591 SLGPIGQISMAIGV
-606 LVSSFGFLK
+606 LVGAVYKLVTATRQLS
-615 RAIEGVSEAEQV
+615 AEEQV
-627 RIDIEKGAR
+627 RQNIENAAK
-636 EVMDENGVS
+636 EVTDETGMS
-645 LKEKAARITT
+645 LIKKADRIKT
-655 YLERINDANTSEA
+655 YMERIKDANTEES
-668 VRLSYIRELNALLPE
+668 VRMEYIRELNELLPE
-683 EIGHIDEKGEAIGRL
+683 EIGLIDEKGEAIGKLSAKISAYQKLLRL
-698 TQKIKAYRDLLDVQ
+698 Q
-712 SDKESAMRK
+712 SDKEGAEK
-721 RDSLIADYDASV
+721 ERDKLITQYAEDV
-733 ASGENKKTKGF
+733 RTGENKKTKDF
-744 WQKAGDEISL
+744 WGKIGDNFAYAGAVKGNFDTDVIKREITE
-754 YMAASAGRNVR
+754 RNVQN
-765 AEAQRRIAARN
+765 AENDYKKKLAEYEAQIEDFNRQI
-776 AEAAK
+776 E
-781 TTFDKKLSAAEKAIA
+781 
-796 DLEAKENELLA
+796 ENEA
-807 IVYGKSSGGTYGE
+807 ILNPKKDTQNTGWSSSE
-820 SDSWSLDS
+820 SSSDSDSDYGGQWSLDS

-843 AKGEILTEEELN
+843 VKGEILTEEELN

-866 NRRLKTLQDII
+866 NRRLKTLQDIM

-891 AAAEGR
+891 ADAEGR

-911 SRIESMR
+911 SRIENMR

-945 KYESDSWSLDRDESF
+945 KYESD
-960 LRERAELRERYA
+960 
-972 QGEFSNESQ
+972 Q
-981 LAEEIEKLELQHLER
+981 EKLRKE
-996 RRLSLE
+996 
-1002 SSVQERARLQEEIT
+1002 
-1016 GLNLAETEHGLT
+1016 AEV
-1028 EEERLYR
+1028 
-1035 EQAKARAA
+1035 
-1043 ELEKACREQAEIED
+1043 D
-1057 QIAERRAKQRARRD
+1057 Q
-1071 AERLQAGRRAAQKA
+1071 
-1085 EEVERLKEETELNAA
+1085 LKEEMALNAVA
-1100 EREEQRYKRELAK
+1100 REDFRYKRELAK

-1124 EKKHQRNLTKIRLD
+1124 EKKHQRNLTKIKLD

-1158 VDDHKKD
+1158 INDHKKD

-1221 SDEEMRKFKEQLQEI
+1221 SDEEMRKLKEQLQEI

-1287 MVSEAMNIYSMW
+1287 MVGEAMNIYSMW
-1299 ADKQA
+1299 ADRQA
-1304 AVERKLLKEY
+1304 AIERKLLKEY

-1419 MAEGGLF
+1419 MAEGGLL

-1514 TGTVPKTKADS
+1514 TGTAPKTKADS

>member
-22 VRKEMNDLNRAI
+22 VRKEMNDLKRAI

-58 TAAYKAVTKSIEEK
+58 TAAYKAVTQSIEKKSRALAE
-72 NRGLEQSKTKL
+72 NKTKL
-83 AALERQQSVSSM
+83 DALERQQSVSSM

-156 NKYVNLFA
+156 NKYVNLIAASVTATVFS
-164 VGAHYMRR
+164 VRNIT
-172 FLDMAGRVNDRWLA
+172 RVRDAFLA

-197 TNLTRGEVEELGEE
+197 TNLTREEMEELGEE

-239 ENILE
+239 DNILE

-261 DNTEDAIRE
+261 NNTEDAIRE

-286 ERSMLK
+286 EQSMLK

-314 TKRLAGVAPNADIAI
+314 TKRLAGVAPNANIAI

-446 DEGTS
+446 DDGTS

-473 LHDASVD
+473 LHDVSVD

-504 KLIAFAVRYRG
+504 KLIVFAVRYRG

-591 ASLGPIGWASIVIGG
+591 ASLGPIGWASLAIGG

-627 RIDIEKGAR
+627 RLDIEKGAR

-712 SDKESAMRK
+712 SDKESAMRA

-733 ASGENKKTKGF
+733 ASGENKVAQSF
-744 WQKAGDEISL
+744 WGRLGDAFLHTGSVIV
-754 YMAASAGRNVR
+754 GGNVR
-765 AEAQRRIAARN
+765 EVDSIIAARN

-807 IVYGKSSGGTYGE
+807 IVYGKSSKEPIAPGADGGGGTTGG
-820 SDSWSLDS
+820 SGGDGGSGG
-828 DAEFIKKR
+828 
-836 TELRNKY
+836 TH
-843 AKGEILTEEELN
+843 G
-855 EQISDLETEFL
+855 
-866 NRRLKTLQDII
+866 
-877 TERTSLQNEVNTRL
+877 
-891 AAAEGR
+891 
-897 SLTDKEQ
+897 
-904 REIDSLN
+904 
-911 SRIESMR
+911 
-918 NAENEILKI
+918 
-927 EDELADRS
+927 
-935 VKKRTQRDAE
+935 
-945 KYESDSWSLDRDESF
+945 ESDSWSLDRDESF

-981 LAEEIEKLELQHLER
+981 LAEEIEKLELLHLER

-1113 YKDNAAALELV
+1113 YEDNAAALELV

-1145 SEESNYRLERKKM
+1145 SEESNYQLERKTM
-1158 VDDHKKD
+1158 VNRHKQE
-1165 LQTHDYSPKK
+1165 LRTFEGSKK
-1175 RREVIQDFNKNLLTF
+1175 AKQNLIREQNEELAKL
-1190 DTNYLNKMKT
+1190 DTDYLNKMKT

-1221 SDEEMRKFKEQLQEI
+1221 SEEEMRKLKEQLQEI

-1253 KKKGGSLFGVSQEE
+1253 KKKGGSLFGVSQED
-1267 WEGFFNGDFDTG
+1267 WEEFFNGDFDTG

-1299 ADKQA
+1299 ADRQA
-1304 AVERKLLKEY
+1304 AIERKLLKEY
-1314 KENNDKKKSA
+1314 EENNDKKKSA

-1386 EWGIPWGLAPA
+1386 KWGIPWGLAPA

-1419 MAEGGLF
+1419 MAEGGLL

-1514 TGTVPKTKADS
+1514 TGTAPKTKADS

>member
-6 NNETLALN
+6 NSETLALN

-22 VRKEMNDLNRAI
+22 ARKEMNELSRAI
-34 QDTKTEIAELTQ
+34 QDTSAAIDELTQ
-46 KQKELAA
+46 KQKKLEA
-53 QGKKD
+53 QGKKESS
-58 TAAYKAVTKSIEEK
+58 TYKAVTKSIEEK
-72 NRGLEQSKTKL
+72 NRVLEQSKTKL

-101 KRIRELNSVLS
+101 KRIRELNAVLS
-112 KIDPKAPEW
+112 KTDPRTPRW
-121 KQVNGELKEAK
+121 
-132 TRMKELRAQSQ
+132 KELNDELRNTRSRLLELTRQSKNTNGVLFNLAERINRYIGLITAGFATMGLAVTGINRARKAWS
-143 ATGGTLRSMMEGL
+143 
-156 NKYVNLFA
+156 
-164 VGAHYMRR
+164 
-172 FLDMAGRVNDRWLA
+172 D
-186 YDEALTDAMKT
+186 YDESLVDAMKT
-197 TNLTRGEVEELGEE
+197 TNLTRGEVEELSAE
-211 LGKLDTRTSRNDL
+211 LAKLDTRTSQNDL
-224 LELARIGGKLGITGK
+224 LDMARIGGKLGITGK
-239 ENILE
+239 DNILE

-252 NVALGRDLG
+252 SVALGRDLG

-286 ERSMLK
+286 EQSMLK

-349 STAITQV
+349 STAITQA
-356 ITGMFRKTAT
+356 ITGMFGKTAT
-366 FAGVAKMPVEDFT
+366 FAKVAKMPVEDFT
-379 RLLKEDVNEAFVR
+379 RLLDEDVNEAFLR
-392 VLEGMKQG
+392 VLEGMRQG
-400 AGGMLEVTAALDSL
+400 GSGMREVTAALNSL

-427 LAHHSEELRR
+427 LAKHSDELRR
-437 QQELAKQAF
+437 QQELAKKAF
-446 DEGTS
+446 EDGTS
-451 TTNEFGIKN
+451 ASNEFGIKN
-460 SSATAEV
+460 ESVTAIIEKHKKAIV
-467 EKLRNA
+467 EQARIL
-473 LHDASVD
+473 
-480 IGRELN
+480 GEQLN
-486 PVLTTT
+486 PLINQSLSLSTHFIKLLGQLISLGIKYKGVILSLVAAYGTYITVKTT
-492 TSVSTLFVKALG
+492 
-504 KLIAFAVRYRG
+504 LIAKDKVLAVWR
-515 VLLGLVSAYV
+515 
-525 SYLAMKNAH
+525 LAGIK
-534 IVRDKALALWQTA
+534 Q
-547 TISRTA
+547 TA
-553 LETKSIAGATKAT
+553 LETTGLVKAT
-566 LAWSAAKYAL
+566 SSTYALCAAKAVL
-576 TGHFRAAAVAARAFF
+576 TGHFRTAALAAKAFWV
-591 ASLGPIGWASIVIGG
+591 SLGPIGQISMAFGV
-606 LVSSFGFLK
+606 LVGAVYKLVTATRQLS
-615 RAIEGVSEAEQV
+615 AEEQV
-627 RIDIEKGAR
+627 RQNIENAAKEVTDETGMSLIEKA
-636 EVMDENGVS
+636 D
-645 LKEKAARITT
+645 RIKT
-655 YLERINDANTSEA
+655 YMERINDSNTAES
-668 VRLSYIRELNALLPE
+668 VRIEYIRELNELLPE
-683 EIGHIDEKGEAIGRL
+683 EIGLIDEKGEAIGKLSAKISAYQKLLRL
-698 TQKIKAYRDLLDVQ
+698 Q
-712 SDKESAMRK
+712 SDKEGAEK
-721 RDSLIADYDASV
+721 ERDKLITQYAEDV
-733 ASGENKKTKGF
+733 RTGENKKTKGF
-744 WQKAGDEISL
+744 WRRFGDYFSYMGATQGGIDPDVVKEEIVNRNIQKAEND
-754 YMAASAGRNVR
+754 Y
-765 AEAQRRIAARN
+765 Q
-776 AEAAK
+776 
-781 TTFDKKLSAAEKAIA
+781 KKLAEY
-796 DLEAKENELLA
+796 EANIENFNRQIEENEA
-807 IVYGKSSGGTYGE
+807 ILNPKNDTQNTGWSSGE
-820 SDSWSLDS
+820 SSSDSDSDYGGQWSLDS

-843 AKGEILTEEELN
+843 VKGEILTEEELN

-866 NRRLKTLQDII
+866 NRRLKTLQDIM

-891 AAAEGR
+891 TAAEGR

-911 SRIESMR
+911 SRIENMR

-945 KYESDSWSLDRDESF
+945 KYESD
-960 LRERAELRERYA
+960 
-972 QGEFSNESQ
+972 Q
-981 LAEEIEKLELQHLER
+981 EKLRKE
-996 RRLSLE
+996 
-1002 SSVQERARLQEEIT
+1002 
-1016 GLNLAETEHGLT
+1016 AEV
-1028 EEERLYR
+1028 
-1035 EQAKARAA
+1035 
-1043 ELEKACREQAEIED
+1043 D
-1057 QIAERRAKQRARRD
+1057 
-1071 AERLQAGRRAAQKA
+1071 
-1085 EEVERLKEETELNAA
+1085 RLKEEIALNAVD
-1100 EREEQRYKRELAK
+1100 RENKRYENEKKK

-1124 EKKHQRNLTKIRLD
+1124 EKKHQRNLTKIKLD

-1211 EGIELDTGLI
+1211 EGIKLDTGLI
-1221 SDEEMRKFKEQLQEI
+1221 SDEEMRKLKEQLQEI

-1247 NNGSRR
+1247 SSKGSRR

>member
-14 IDINGGDK
+14 IDINGGEK
-22 VRKEMNDLNRAI
+22 ARKEMNELSRAI
-34 QDTKTEIAELTQ
+34 QDTSAAIDELTQ
-46 KQKELAA
+46 KQKKLEA
-53 QGKKD
+53 QGKKESS
-58 TAAYKAVTKSIEEK
+58 AYKAVTKSIEEK
-72 NRGLEQSKTKL
+72 NRVLEQSKTKL

-101 KRIRELNSVLS
+101 KRIRELNAVLS
-112 KIDPKAPEW
+112 KTDPRTPRW
-121 KQVNGELKEAK
+121 
-132 TRMKELRAQSQ
+132 KELNDELRNTRSRLLELTRQSKNTNGVLFNLAERINRYIGLITAGFATMGLAVTGINRARKAWS
-143 ATGGTLRSMMEGL
+143 
-156 NKYVNLFA
+156 
-164 VGAHYMRR
+164 
-172 FLDMAGRVNDRWLA
+172 D
-186 YDEALTDAMKT
+186 YDESLVDAMKT
-197 TNLTRGEVEELGEE
+197 TNLTRGEVEELSAE
-211 LGKLDTRTSRNDL
+211 LAKLDTRTSQNDL
-224 LELARIGGKLGITGK
+224 LDMARIGGKLGITGK
-239 ENILE
+239 DNILE

-252 NVALGRDLG
+252 SVALGRDLG

-286 ERSMLK
+286 EQSMLK

-349 STAITQV
+349 STAITQA
-356 ITGMFRKTAT
+356 ITGMFGKTAT
-366 FAGVAKMPVEDFT
+366 FAKVAKMPVEDFT
-379 RLLKEDVNEAFVR
+379 RLLDEDVNEAFLR
-392 VLEGMKQG
+392 VLEGMRQG
-400 AGGMLEVTAALDSL
+400 GSGMREVTAALNSL

-427 LAHHSEELRR
+427 LAKHSDELRR
-437 QQELAKQAF
+437 QQELAKKAF
-446 DEGTS
+446 EDGTS
-451 TTNEFGIKN
+451 ASNEFGIKN
-460 SSATAEV
+460 ESVTAIIEKHKKAIV
-467 EKLRNA
+467 EQARIL
-473 LHDASVD
+473 
-480 IGRELN
+480 GEQLN
-486 PVLTTT
+486 PLINQ
-492 TSVSTLFVKALG
+492 SLSLSTHFIK
-504 KLIAFAVRYRG
+504 
-515 VLLGLVSAYV
+515 LLGQLIYWVLKFMGFILCVVAAFGTYSAV
-525 SYLAMKNAH
+525 KTTLITKDKVLA
-534 IVRDKALALWQTA
+534 VWRLAGIKQ
-547 TISRTA
+547 TA
-553 LETKSIAGATKAT
+553 LETTGLVKAT
-566 LAWSAAKYAL
+566 SSTYALCAAKAVL
-576 TGHFRAAAVAARAFF
+576 TGHFRTAALAAKAFWV
-591 ASLGPIGWASIVIGG
+591 SLGPIGQISMAIGV
-606 LVSSFGFLK
+606 LVGAVYKLVTATRQLS
-615 RAIEGVSEAEQV
+615 AEEQV
-627 RIDIEKGAR
+627 RQNIENAAK
-636 EVMDENGVS
+636 EVTDETGMS
-645 LKEKAARITT
+645 LIKKADRIKT
-655 YLERINDANTSEA
+655 YMERIKDANTEES
-668 VRLSYIRELNALLPE
+668 VRMEYIRELNELLPE
-683 EIGHIDEKGEAIGRL
+683 EIGLIDEKGEAIGKLSAKISAYQKLLRL
-698 TQKIKAYRDLLDVQ
+698 Q
-712 SDKESAMRK
+712 SDKEGAEK
-721 RDSLIADYDASV
+721 ERDKLITQYAEDV
-733 ASGENKKTKGF
+733 RTGENKKTKDF
-744 WQKAGDEISL
+744 WGKIGDNFAYAGAVKGNFDTDVIKREITE
-754 YMAASAGRNVR
+754 RNVQN
-765 AEAQRRIAARN
+765 AENDYKKKLAEYEAQIEDFNRQI
-776 AEAAK
+776 E
-781 TTFDKKLSAAEKAIA
+781 
-796 DLEAKENELLA
+796 ENEA
-807 IVYGKSSGGTYGE
+807 ILNPKKDTKNTGWSSSE
-820 SDSWSLDS
+820 SSSDSDSDYGGQWSLDS

-843 AKGEILTEEELN
+843 VKGEILTEEELN

-866 NRRLKTLQDII
+866 NRRLKTLQDIM

-891 AAAEGR
+891 ADAEGR

-911 SRIESMR
+911 SRIENMR

-945 KYESDSWSLDRDESF
+945 KYESD
-960 LRERAELRERYA
+960 
-972 QGEFSNESQ
+972 Q
-981 LAEEIEKLELQHLER
+981 EKLRKE
-996 RRLSLE
+996 
-1002 SSVQERARLQEEIT
+1002 
-1016 GLNLAETEHGLT
+1016 AEV
-1028 EEERLYR
+1028 
-1035 EQAKARAA
+1035 
-1043 ELEKACREQAEIED
+1043 D
-1057 QIAERRAKQRARRD
+1057 Q
-1071 AERLQAGRRAAQKA
+1071 
-1085 EEVERLKEETELNAA
+1085 LKEEMALNAVA
-1100 EREEQRYKRELAK
+1100 REDFRYKRELAK

-1124 EKKHQRNLTKIRLD
+1124 EKKHQRNLTKIKLD

-1158 VDDHKKD
+1158 INDHKKD

-1221 SDEEMRKFKEQLQEI
+1221 SDEEMRKLKEQLQEI

-1253 KKKGGSLFGVSQEE
+1253 KKKGGSLFGVSQED

-1514 TGTVPKTKADS
+1514 TGTAPKTKADS

>member
-22 VRKEMNDLNRAI
+22 ARKEMNELSRAI
-34 QDTKTEIAELTQ
+34 QDTSAAIDELTQ
-46 KQKELAA
+46 KQKKLEA
-53 QGKKD
+53 QGKKESS
-58 TAAYKAVTKSIEEK
+58 TYKAVTKSIEEK
-72 NRGLEQSKTKL
+72 NRVLEQSKTKL
-83 AALERQQSVSSM
+83 AALERQQSISSM

-101 KRIRELNSVLS
+101 KRIRELNAVLS
-112 KIDPKAPEW
+112 KTDPRTPRW
-121 KQVNGELKEAK
+121 
-132 TRMKELRAQSQ
+132 KELNDELRNTRSRLLELTRQSKNTNGVLFNLAERINRYIGLITAGFATMGLAVTGINRARKAWS
-143 ATGGTLRSMMEGL
+143 
-156 NKYVNLFA
+156 
-164 VGAHYMRR
+164 
-172 FLDMAGRVNDRWLA
+172 D
-186 YDEALTDAMKT
+186 YDESLVDAMKT
-197 TNLTRGEVEELGEE
+197 TNLTRGEVEELSAE
-211 LGKLDTRTSRNDL
+211 LAKLDTRTSQNDL
-224 LELARIGGKLGITGK
+224 LDMARIGGKLGITGK
-239 ENILE
+239 DNILE

-252 NVALGRDLG
+252 SVALGRDLG

-286 ERSMLK
+286 EQSMLK

-349 STAITQV
+349 STAITQA
-356 ITGMFRKTAT
+356 ITGMFGKTAT
-366 FAGVAKMPVEDFT
+366 FAKVAKMPVEDFT
-379 RLLKEDVNEAFVR
+379 RLLDEDVNEAFLR
-392 VLEGMKQG
+392 VLEGMRQG
-400 AGGMLEVTAALDSL
+400 GSGMREVTAALNSL

-427 LAHHSEELRR
+427 LAKHSDELRR
-437 QQELAKQAF
+437 QQELAKKAF
-446 DEGTS
+446 EDGTS
-451 TTNEFGIKN
+451 ASNEFGIKN
-460 SSATAEV
+460 ESVTAIIEKHKKAIV
-467 EKLRNA
+467 EQARIL
-473 LHDASVD
+473 
-480 IGRELN
+480 GEQLN
-486 PVLTTT
+486 PLINQSLSLSTHFIKLLGQLISLGIKYKGVILSFVAAYGTYITVKTT
-492 TSVSTLFVKALG
+492 
-504 KLIAFAVRYRG
+504 LIAKDKVLAVWR
-515 VLLGLVSAYV
+515 
-525 SYLAMKNAH
+525 LAGIK
-534 IVRDKALALWQTA
+534 Q
-547 TISRTA
+547 TA
-553 LETKSIAGATKAT
+553 LETTGLVKAT
-566 LAWSAAKYAL
+566 SSTYALCAAKAVL
-576 TGHFRAAAVAARAFF
+576 TGHFRTAALAAKAFWV
-591 ASLGPIGWASIVIGG
+591 SLGPIGQISMAFGV
-606 LVSSFGFLK
+606 LVGAVYKLVTATRQLSV
-615 RAIEGVSEAEQV
+615 EEQV
-627 RIDIEKGAR
+627 RQNIEKRAK
-636 EVMDENGVS
+636 EVTDETGMS
-645 LKEKAARITT
+645 LIEKANRIKT
-655 YLERINDANTSEA
+655 YMERIKDANTEES
-668 VRLSYIRELNALLPE
+668 VRMEYIRELNELLPE
-683 EIGHIDEKGEAIGRL
+683 EIGLIDEKGKAIGRL
-698 TQKIKAYRDLLDVQ
+698 SAKITAYHNLLNLQARKKGAEEERD
-712 SDKESAMRK
+712 A
-721 RDSLIADYDASV
+721 LIAKHSEEV
-733 ASGENKKTKGF
+733 QTGKNKKTKGF
-744 WQKAGDEISL
+744 WRKMGDFFTQNYITESGVDIL
-754 YMAASAGRNVR
+754 TD
-765 AEAQRRIAARN
+765 EDIEARN
-776 AEAAK
+776 IQQEEMIFNENLRASEIQ
-781 TTFDKKLSAAEKAIA
+781 IA
-796 DLEAKENELLA
+796 DINSEIEKNEAILNPKNDTQNT
-807 IVYGKSSGGTYGE
+807 GWSSGE
-820 SDSWSLDS
+820 SSSDSDYDGQWSLDS

-843 AKGEILTEEELN
+843 VKGEILTEEELN
-855 EQISDLETEFL
+855 EKISDLETEFL
-866 NRRLKTLQDII
+866 NRRLKTLQDIM

-891 AAAEGR
+891 ADAEGR

-911 SRIESMR
+911 SRIENMR

-945 KYESDSWSLDRDESF
+945 KYESD
-960 LRERAELRERYA
+960 
-972 QGEFSNESQ
+972 Q
-981 LAEEIEKLELQHLER
+981 EKLRKE
-996 RRLSLE
+996 
-1002 SSVQERARLQEEIT
+1002 
-1016 GLNLAETEHGLT
+1016 AEV
-1028 EEERLYR
+1028 
-1035 EQAKARAA
+1035 
-1043 ELEKACREQAEIED
+1043 D
-1057 QIAERRAKQRARRD
+1057 
-1071 AERLQAGRRAAQKA
+1071 
-1085 EEVERLKEETELNAA
+1085 RLKEEIALNAVD
-1100 EREEQRYKRELAK
+1100 RENKRYENEKKK

-1124 EKKHQRNLTKIRLD
+1124 EKKHQRNLTKIKLD

-1221 SDEEMRKFKEQLQEI
+1221 SDEEMRKLKEQLQEI

-1247 NNGSRR
+1247 SSKGSRR

-1419 MAEGGLF
+1419 MAEGGLL

-1514 TGTVPKTKADS
+1514 TGTAPKTKADS

>member
-14 IDINGGDK
+14 IDINGGEK
-22 VRKEMNDLNRAI
+22 ARKEMNELSRAI
-34 QDTKTEIAELTQ
+34 QHTSAALDELTQ
-46 KQKELAA
+46 KQKKLEA
-53 QGKKD
+53 QGKKESS
-58 TAAYKAVTKSIEEK
+58 AYKAVTKSIEEK
-72 NRGLEQSKTKL
+72 NRVLEQSKTKL

-101 KRIRELNSVLS
+101 KRIRELNAVLS
-112 KIDPKAPEW
+112 KTDPRTPRW
-121 KQVNGELKEAK
+121 
-132 TRMKELRAQSQ
+132 KELNDELRNTRSRLLELTRQSKNTNGVLFNLAERINRYIGLITAGFATMGLAVTGINRARKAWS
-143 ATGGTLRSMMEGL
+143 
-156 NKYVNLFA
+156 
-164 VGAHYMRR
+164 
-172 FLDMAGRVNDRWLA
+172 D
-186 YDEALTDAMKT
+186 YDESLVDAMKT
-197 TNLTRGEVEELGEE
+197 TNLTRGEVEELSAE
-211 LGKLDTRTSRNDL
+211 LAKLDTRTSQNDL
-224 LELARIGGKLGITGK
+224 LDMARIGGKLGITGK
-239 ENILE
+239 DNILE

-252 NVALGRDLG
+252 SVALGRDLG

-286 ERSMLK
+286 EQSMLK

-349 STAITQV
+349 STAITQA
-356 ITGMFRKTAT
+356 ITGMFGKTAT
-366 FAGVAKMPVEDFT
+366 FAKVAKMPVEDFT
-379 RLLKEDVNEAFVR
+379 RLLDEDVNEAFLR
-392 VLEGMKQG
+392 VLEGMRQG
-400 AGGMLEVTAALDSL
+400 GSGMREVTAALNSL

-427 LAHHSEELRR
+427 LAKHSDELRR
-437 QQELAKQAF
+437 QQELAKKAF
-446 DEGTS
+446 EDGTS
-451 TTNEFGIKN
+451 ASNEFGIKN
-460 SSATAEV
+460 ESVTAIIEKHKKAIV
-467 EKLRNA
+467 EQARIL
-473 LHDASVD
+473 
-480 IGRELN
+480 GEQLN
-486 PVLTTT
+486 PLINQ
-492 TSVSTLFVKALG
+492 SLSLSTHFIK
-504 KLIAFAVRYRG
+504 
-515 VLLGLVSAYV
+515 LLGQLISLGIKYKGVILSLVAAYGTYIAV
-525 SYLAMKNAH
+525 KTTLITKDKVLA
-534 IVRDKALALWQTA
+534 VWRLAGIKQ
-547 TISRTA
+547 TA
-553 LETKSIAGATKAT
+553 LETTGLVKAT
-566 LAWSAAKYAL
+566 SSTYALCAAKAVL
-576 TGHFRAAAVAARAFF
+576 TGHFRTAALAAKAFWV
-591 ASLGPIGWASIVIGG
+591 SLGPIGQISMAIGV
-606 LVSSFGFLK
+606 LVGAVYKLVTATRQLS
-615 RAIEGVSEAEQV
+615 AEEQV
-627 RIDIEKGAR
+627 RQNIENAAK
-636 EVMDENGVS
+636 EVTDETGMS
-645 LKEKAARITT
+645 LIKKADRIKT
-655 YLERINDANTSEA
+655 YMERIKDANTEES
-668 VRLSYIRELNALLPE
+668 VRMEYIRELNELLPE
-683 EIGHIDEKGEAIGRL
+683 EIGLIDEKGEAIGKLSAKISAYQKLLRL
-698 TQKIKAYRDLLDVQ
+698 Q
-712 SDKESAMRK
+712 SDKEGAEK
-721 RDSLIADYDASV
+721 ERDKLITQYAEDV
-733 ASGENKKTKGF
+733 RTGENKKTKDF
-744 WQKAGDEISL
+744 WGKIGDNFAYAGAVKGNFDTDVIKREITE
-754 YMAASAGRNVR
+754 RNVQN
-765 AEAQRRIAARN
+765 AENDYKKKLAEYEAQIEDFNRQIEET
-776 AEAAK
+776 EAILNP
-781 TTFDKKLSAAEKAIA
+781 KKDTK
-796 DLEAKENELLA
+796 NT
-807 IVYGKSSGGTYGE
+807 GWSSSE
-820 SDSWSLDS
+820 SSSDSDSDYGGQWSLDS

-843 AKGEILTEEELN
+843 VKGEILTEEELN

-866 NRRLKTLQDII
+866 NRRLKTLQDIM

-891 AAAEGR
+891 ADAEGR

-911 SRIESMR
+911 SRIENMR

-945 KYESDSWSLDRDESF
+945 KYESD
-960 LRERAELRERYA
+960 
-972 QGEFSNESQ
+972 Q
-981 LAEEIEKLELQHLER
+981 EKLRKE
-996 RRLSLE
+996 
-1002 SSVQERARLQEEIT
+1002 
-1016 GLNLAETEHGLT
+1016 AEV
-1028 EEERLYR
+1028 
-1035 EQAKARAA
+1035 
-1043 ELEKACREQAEIED
+1043 D
-1057 QIAERRAKQRARRD
+1057 Q
-1071 AERLQAGRRAAQKA
+1071 
-1085 EEVERLKEETELNAA
+1085 LKEEMALNAVA
-1100 EREEQRYKRELAK
+1100 REDFRYKRELAK

-1124 EKKHQRNLTKIRLD
+1124 EKKHQRNLTKIKLD

-1158 VDDHKKD
+1158 INDHKKD

-1221 SDEEMRKFKEQLQEI
+1221 SDEEMRKLKEQLQEI

-1253 KKKGGSLFGVSQEE
+1253 KKKGGSLFGVSQED

-1514 TGTVPKTKADS
+1514 TGTAPKTKADS

>member
-22 VRKEMNDLNRAI
+22 VRKEMNDLKRAI

-58 TAAYKAVTKSIEEK
+58 TAAYKAVTQSIEKKSRALAE
-72 NRGLEQSKTKL
+72 NKTKL
-83 AALERQQSVSSM
+83 DALERQQSVSSM

-156 NKYVNLFA
+156 NKYVNLIAASVTATVFS
-164 VGAHYMRR
+164 VRNIT
-172 FLDMAGRVNDRWLA
+172 RVRDAFLA

-197 TNLTRGEVEELGEE
+197 TNLTREEMEELGEE

-239 ENILE
+239 DNILE

-261 DNTEDAIRE
+261 NNTEDAIRE

-286 ERSMLK
+286 EQSMLK

-314 TKRLAGVAPNADIAI
+314 TKRLAGVAPNANIAI

-446 DEGTS
+446 DDGTS

-473 LHDASVD
+473 LHDVSVD

-504 KLIAFAVRYRG
+504 KLIVFAVRYRG

-591 ASLGPIGWASIVIGG
+591 ASLGPIGWASLAIGG

-627 RIDIEKGAR
+627 RLDIEKGAR

-712 SDKESAMRK
+712 SDKESAMRV

-733 ASGENKKTKGF
+733 ASGENKVAQSF
-744 WQKAGDEISL
+744 WGRLGDAFLHTGSVIE
-754 YMAASAGRNVR
+754 GGNVR
-765 AEAQRRIAARN
+765 EVDSIIAARN

-807 IVYGKSSGGTYGE
+807 IVYGKSSKEPIAPGADGGGGTTGG
-820 SDSWSLDS
+820 SGG
-828 DAEFIKKR
+828 
-836 TELRNKY
+836 TH
-843 AKGEILTEEELN
+843 G
-855 EQISDLETEFL
+855 
-866 NRRLKTLQDII
+866 
-877 TERTSLQNEVNTRL
+877 
-891 AAAEGR
+891 
-897 SLTDKEQ
+897 
-904 REIDSLN
+904 
-911 SRIESMR
+911 
-918 NAENEILKI
+918 
-927 EDELADRS
+927 
-935 VKKRTQRDAE
+935 
-945 KYESDSWSLDRDESF
+945 ESDSWSLDRDESF

-981 LAEEIEKLELQHLER
+981 LAEEIEKLELLHLER

-1113 YKDNAAALELV
+1113 YEDNAAALELV

-1145 SEESNYRLERKKM
+1145 SEESNYQLERKTM
-1158 VDDHKKD
+1158 VNRHKQE
-1165 LQTHDYSPKK
+1165 LRTFEGSKK
-1175 RREVIQDFNKNLLTF
+1175 AKQNLIREQNEELAKL
-1190 DTNYLNKMKT
+1190 DTDYLNKMKT

-1221 SDEEMRKFKEQLQEI
+1221 SEEEMRKLKEQLQEI

-1253 KKKGGSLFGVSQEE
+1253 KKKGGSLFGVSQED

-1299 ADKQA
+1299 ADRQA
-1304 AVERKLLKEY
+1304 AIERKLLKEY
-1314 KENNDKKKSA
+1314 EENNDKKKSA

-1386 EWGIPWGLAPA
+1386 KWGIPWGLAPA

-1419 MAEGGLF
+1419 MAEGGLL

-1514 TGTVPKTKADS
+1514 TGTAPKTKADS

>member
-58 TAAYKAVTKSIEEK
+58 TAAYKAVTQSIEKKSRALAE
-72 NRGLEQSKTKL
+72 NKTKL
-83 AALERQQSVSSM
+83 DALERQQSVSSM

-156 NKYVNLFA
+156 NKYVNLIAASVTATVFS
-164 VGAHYMRR
+164 VRNIT
-172 FLDMAGRVNDRWLA
+172 RVRDAFLA

-197 TNLTRGEVEELGEE
+197 TNLTREEMEELGEE

-239 ENILE
+239 DNILE

-261 DNTEDAIRE
+261 NNTEDAIRE

-286 ERSMLK
+286 EQSMLK

-314 TKRLAGVAPNADIAI
+314 TKRLAGVAPNANIAI

-446 DEGTS
+446 DDGTS

-473 LHDASVD
+473 LHDVSVD

-504 KLIAFAVRYRG
+504 KLIVFAVRYRG

-591 ASLGPIGWASIVIGG
+591 ASLGPIGWVSIVIGG
-606 LVSSFGFLK
+606 LLSSFGFLK

-627 RIDIEKGAR
+627 RLDIEKGAR

-712 SDKESAMRK
+712 SDKESAMRA

-733 ASGENKKTKGF
+733 ASGENKVAQSF
-744 WQKAGDEISL
+744 WGRLGDAFLHTGSVIV
-754 YMAASAGRNVR
+754 GGNVR
-765 AEAQRRIAARN
+765 EVDSIIAARN

-807 IVYGKSSGGTYGE
+807 IVYGKSSKEPIAPGADGGGGTTGG
-820 SDSWSLDS
+820 SGGD
-828 DAEFIKKR
+828 
-836 TELRNKY
+836 
-843 AKGEILTEEELN
+843 G
-855 EQISDLETEFL
+855 
-866 NRRLKTLQDII
+866 
-877 TERTSLQNEVNTRL
+877 
-891 AAAEGR
+891 G
-897 SLTDKEQ
+897 
-904 REIDSLN
+904 
-911 SRIESMR
+911 
-918 NAENEILKI
+918 
-927 EDELADRS
+927 
-935 VKKRTQRDAE
+935 
-945 KYESDSWSLDRDESF
+945 SWSLDRDESF

-981 LAEEIEKLELQHLER
+981 LAEEIEKLELLHLER

-1113 YKDNAAALELV
+1113 YEDNAAALELV

-1145 SEESNYRLERKKM
+1145 SEESNYQLERKTM
-1158 VDDHKKD
+1158 VNRHKQE
-1165 LQTHDYSPKK
+1165 LRTFEGSKK
-1175 RREVIQDFNKNLLTF
+1175 AKQNLIREQNEELAKL
-1190 DTNYLNKMKT
+1190 DTDYLNKMKT

-1221 SDEEMRKFKEQLQEI
+1221 SEEEMRKLKEQLQEI

-1253 KKKGGSLFGVSQEE
+1253 KKKGGSLFGVSQED

-1299 ADKQA
+1299 ADRQA
-1304 AVERKLLKEY
+1304 AIERKLLKEY
-1314 KENNDKKKSA
+1314 EENNDKKKSA

-1419 MAEGGLF
+1419 MAEGGLL

-1514 TGTVPKTKADS
+1514 TGTAPKTKADS

-1535 VLEKLLKRLDDPVKA
+1535 EKLLKRLDDPVKA